1 MNRVTAQ
8 AVLSL
13 VFGLGGAAMLLSGAG
28 TVLSASKPLPFVLES
43 GSNDVIRLRLEK
55 RMKPK
60 RRGGAA
66 VPSPRLPVPFSPSAP
81 SAMPKAGLV
90 TLCLKNASESSRT
103 KAFDI
108 RRSLPPRYLARPG
121 GQVCA
126 AFVPTRQTLYFWKSD
141 EAGKLVLSLSSPLD
155 LGMSAGGR
163 ILLTWVQDCE

>member
-1 MNRVTAQ
+1 MQ
-8 AVLSL
+8 AVLSFVL
-13 VFGLGGAAMLLSGAG
+13 GLGGAVLLLSGAG
-28 TVLSASKPLPFVLES
+28 TVSSASKSQPSVLQS

-55 RMKPK
+55 RMKIK
-60 RRGGAA
+60 RRGGVA
-66 VPSPRLPVPFSPSAP
+66 VPSPRHPVLFSSSAP
-81 SAMPKAGLV
+81 SAKPNTGLV
-90 TLCLKNASESSRT
+90 TLCLKNASGSSRT

-108 RRSLPPRYLARPG
+108 RRSMPPRYLAKPG

-155 LGMSAGGR
+155 LGMAAGGR